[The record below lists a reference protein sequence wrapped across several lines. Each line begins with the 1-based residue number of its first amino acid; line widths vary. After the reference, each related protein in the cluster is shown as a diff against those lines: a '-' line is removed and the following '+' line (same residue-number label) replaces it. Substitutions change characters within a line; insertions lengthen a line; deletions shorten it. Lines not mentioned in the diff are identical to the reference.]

1 MQNEIT
7 ELRNQVRTLKRIV
20 YGFGCLLVAGI
31 VVGATN
37 MQTVPDVIQ
46 AKKFEVVNDEGKV
59 VASFYANM
67 GGGMLSFSNKDGGVV
82 AGLGS
87 DEVNGGGVLGI
98 NNKEG
103 KTVAGIFADENGG
116 VTRVLSNKFTEVVQ
130 IDVDDNGDGQL
141 RIFDREGKQ
150 FARLFLGDEGNGGL
164 GIYNK
169 DSKYP
174 IAQLGVYDGWG
185 VLGIYDKDG
194 GVVARLRA
202 ANYGTSENGG
212 GLLKIFNK
220 DFKEVVRIGVDED
233 GNGVVQ
239 TKKGKDEEISV
250 AQSEILCCQHP
261 HHLECIVNTTSSPPG
276 SCQHSHHLECGV
288 TNTE

>member
-7 ELRNQVRTLKRIV
+7 ELRNQVRRMRIFNYSFYTV
-20 YGFGCLLVAGI
+20 IALAFILVWGFVVAGVLHRMEKDIFWNSAMIIEIKDSDGI
-31 VVGATN
+31 VR
-37 MQTVPDVIQ
+37 
-46 AKKFEVVNDEGKV
+46 AKKFEVVNEEGKV
-59 VASFYANM
+59 VASLYANM
-67 GGGMLSFSNKDGGVV
+67 GGGMLSFSNKDGKVV

-98 NNKEG
+98 NNKDG
-103 KTVAGIFADENGG
+103 KTVAGIYADENGG
-116 VTRVLSNKFTEVVQ
+116 VARVLSNKFTEVVQ
-130 IDVDDNGDGQL
+130 IDVSKNGDGQL
-141 RIFDREGKQ
+141 RISDREGKQ
-150 FARLFLGDEGNGGL
+150 FARIFLGDEGNGGL

-169 DSKYP
+169 DSKYEV
-174 IAQLGVYDGWG
+174 AQLGVYDGWG

-220 DFKEVVRIGVDED
+220 DFNEVVHIGVDED

-239 TKKGKDEEISV
+239 TNNSRGEEISV
-250 AQSEILCCQHP
+250 EPSE
-261 HHLECIVNTTSSPPG
+261 E
-276 SCQHSHHLECGV
+276 
-288 TNTE
+288 

>member
-7 ELRNQVRTLKRIV
+7 ELRNQVRRMRIFNYSFYTV
-20 YGFGCLLVAGI
+20 IALAFILVWGFVVAGVLHRMEKDIFWNSAMIIEIKDSDGI
-31 VVGATN
+31 VR
-37 MQTVPDVIQ
+37 
-46 AKKFEVVNDEGKV
+46 AKKFEVVNEEGKV
-59 VASFYANM
+59 VASLYANM
-67 GGGMLSFSNKDGGVV
+67 GGGMLSFSNKDGEVV

-98 NNKEG
+98 NNKDG
-103 KTVAGIFADENGG
+103 KTVAGIYADENGG
-116 VTRVLSNKFTEVVQ
+116 VARVLNNMFTEVVQ
-130 IDVDDNGDGQL
+130 IDVDNNGDGQL

-150 FARLFLGDEGNGGL
+150 FARIFLGDEGNGGL

-169 DSKYP
+169 DSKYEV
-174 IAQLGVYDGWG
+174 AQLGVYDGWG

-220 DFKEVVRIGVDED
+220 DFKEVVHIGVDED

-239 TKKGKDEEISV
+239 TNNSRGEEISV
-250 AQSEILCCQHP
+250 EPSE
-261 HHLECIVNTTSSPPG
+261 E
-276 SCQHSHHLECGV
+276 
-288 TNTE
+288 